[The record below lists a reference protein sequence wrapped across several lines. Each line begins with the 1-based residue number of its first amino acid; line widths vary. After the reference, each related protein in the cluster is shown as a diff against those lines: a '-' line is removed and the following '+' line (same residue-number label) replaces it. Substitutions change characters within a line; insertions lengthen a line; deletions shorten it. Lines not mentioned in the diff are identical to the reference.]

1 MVEERDDLMLKMLR
15 DIRVTLDEHGKLLVE
30 HSGEFKALRKEMH
43 DWHETIATARD
54 FAMHANLRD
63 SAIELEIEA
72 LKRRVETLE
81 KAK

>member
-15 DIRVTLDEHGKLLVE
+15 DIRVTLDEH
-30 HSGEFKALRKEMH
+30 SGEFKALRKEMH
-43 DWHETIATARD
+43 DWHETIATATG

-63 SAIELEIEA
+63 SAIESEIEA